1 MKKMSVV
8 LFILLVL
15 VGCAET
21 TVLKGTMNAKRL
33 GASLLAKKTFE
44 IEKSEPDYDTKAV
57 NPDTGL
63 YIVDNETSILVYVNK
78 YRQLPEGYTPP
89 DLTEPDVLH
98 YSPAGDNRRL
108 LREEAAKALEALFD
122 AAKTDGHALVAVSG
136 YRSYE
141 RQRAI
146 YESNVA
152 SKGQAHADQFSAKP
166 GTSEHQTGLAMDVTV
181 QGNDHVLLNQSFGDT
196 EAGQYIK
203 EQAHK
208 YGFIIR
214 YPEGKETITGYSYE
228 PWHLR
233 YVGKDVASDIYQNE
247 WTLEEYFGFDY
258 PGSER

>member
-1 MKKMSVV
+1 MKKVV
-8 LFILLVL
+8 GVLLILLVL
-15 VGCAET
+15 VGCTET
-21 TVLKGTMNAKRL
+21 TVLKGTMNEKKL
-33 GASLLAKKTFE
+33 GLSLLAKKTFE
-44 IEKSEPDYDTKAV
+44 IEKPEPDYDTAGV

-63 YIVDNETSILVYVNK
+63 YIVDNETSMVVYVNK

-89 DLTEPDVLH
+89 DLIEADVLH

-108 LREEAAKALEALFD
+108 LREEAARALEALF
-122 AAKTDGHALVAVSG
+122 ASAKNDGHALVAVSG

-152 SKGQAHADQFSAKP
+152 SKGQAHADRFSAKP

-181 QGNDHVLLNQSFGDT
+181 QGNDQVLLNQSFGET
-196 EAGQYIK
+196 AAGRYIE
-203 EQAHK
+203 EQAHTF
-208 YGFIIR
+208 GFIIR
-214 YPEGKETITGYSYE
+214 YPEGKEAITGYSYE

-233 YVGKDVASDIYQNE
+233 YVGEDVATEIYLND

-258 PGSER
+258 PGRER

>member
-1 MKKMSVV
+1 MKKLVVV
-8 LFILLVL
+8 LVILLVL
-15 VGCAET
+15 VGCTET
-21 TVLKGTMNAKRL
+21 TVLKGTMHAKRL
-33 GASLLAKKTFE
+33 GTALLAKKTFE
-44 IEKSEPDYDTKAV
+44 IEKDEPDYNTAGV

-63 YIVDNETSILVYVNK
+63 YIVDNETSMLVYVNK
-78 YRQLPEGYTPP
+78 YRELPEGYIPP
-89 DLTEPDVLH
+89 DLTEPVVLH

-108 LREEAAKALEALFD
+108 LREEAARALESLFE
-122 AAKTDGHALVAVSG
+122 AAQNDGHALVAVSG

-146 YESNVA
+146 YQSNVA

-181 QGNDHVLLNQSFGDT
+181 QGNDQVLLNQSFGET

-203 EQAHK
+203 EQAHRF
-208 YGFIIR
+208 GFIIR

-233 YVGKDVASDIYQNE
+233 YVGKDVAADIHLNE

>member
-1 MKKMSVV
+1 MKKFVVV

-15 VGCAET
+15 VGCTET
-21 TVLKGTMNAKRL
+21 NVLKGTMADKRL
-33 GASLLAKKTFE
+33 GAALLAKKTFE
-44 IEKSEPDYDTKAV
+44 IEKSEPDYNTAGI
-57 NPDTGL
+57 NPETGL
-63 YIVDNETSILVYVNK
+63 YIVDNETSMLVYVNK
-78 YRQLPEGYTPP
+78 YRELPEGYTPP

-98 YSPAGDNRRL
+98 YSPVGDNRRL
-108 LREEAAKALEALFD
+108 LRKEASEALVSLFEAAE
-122 AAKTDGHALVAVSG
+122 TDGLTLVAVSG

-141 RQRAI
+141 RQQAI
-146 YESNVA
+146 YASNVA

-181 QGNDHVLLNQSFGDT
+181 QGNDDVLLSQSFGET

-203 EQAHK
+203 ENAYQ

-233 YVGKDVASDIYQNE
+233 YVGKDVATEIYLNE

-258 PGSER
+258 PGRER

>member
-1 MKKMSVV
+1 MKKLVGL

-15 VGCAET
+15 VGCTET
-21 TVLKGTMNAKRL
+21 TVREGTMHEKKL
-33 GASLLAKKTFE
+33 GMSLLEKKLFA
-44 IEKSEPDYDTKAV
+44 IEEAEPDYFTAGV

-63 YIVDNETSILVYVNK
+63 YTVDNETSMLVYVNK
-78 YRQLPEGYTPP
+78 YRELPEGYTPP
-89 DLTEPDVLH
+89 DLIEANVRH

-108 LREEAAKALEALFD
+108 LREEAARGLETLFGV
-122 AAKTDGHALVAVSG
+122 AKTDGHALVAVSG

-166 GTSEHQTGLAMDVTV
+166 GASEHQTGLAMDVTV
-181 QGNDHVLLNQSFGDT
+181 QGNDDVLLNQSFGNT

-233 YVGKDVASDIYQNE
+233 YVGEDVATEIYHNE

>member
-1 MKKMSVV
+1 MKKVVVV

-15 VGCAET
+15 VGCTET
-21 TVLKGTMNAKRL
+21 AVLKGTKHEKRL
-33 GASLLAKKTFE
+33 GTALLAKQTFE
-44 IEKSEPDYDTKAV
+44 IEKHEPDYHTAGV

-63 YIVDNETSILVYVNK
+63 FIVDNETSMLVYVNK
-78 YRQLPEGYTPP
+78 YRQLPEGYIPP
-89 DLTEPDVLH
+89 DLIEPDVLH

-108 LREEAAKALEALFD
+108 LREEAARHLESLF
-122 AAKTDGHALVAVSG
+122 ASAKQEGHALVAVSG

-146 YESNVA
+146 YQSNVA
-152 SKGQAHADQFSAKP
+152 SKGQAHADRFSAKP

-181 QGNDHVLLNQSFGDT
+181 QGNDQVLLSQSFGET
-196 EAGQYIK
+196 EAGQYI
-203 EQAHK
+203 EDHAHQF
-208 YGFIIR
+208 GFIIR
-214 YPEGKETITGYSYE
+214 YPEGKEAVTGYSYE

-233 YVGKDVASDIYQNE
+233 YVGQDVATDIYLNE